1 MGDSNLIEWS
11 ALDSSQV
18 QEREIVLANTGK
30 ASSTARTNC
39 QDSRKLAQVA
49 FQFNW
54 NLCAL
59 SRPPVLDC
67 WPVSGQI
74 NPGDKEMLGCVW
86 MGFEE

>member
-1 MGDSNLIEWS
+1 M
-11 ALDSSQV
+11 

-30 ASSTARTNC
+30 ASTTARVNTKHGKPLNV
-39 QDSRKLAQVA
+39 LQVA
-49 FQFNW
+49 FHFNW

-74 NPGDKEMLGCVW
+74 NPGDKERSLS
-86 MGFEE
+86 F